1 MPTARPIHWPRRQL
15 LNNSHLFGMVVLLIC
30 NLRLTCPGAVPKR
43 CCSRTCSAMTGKPAR
58 GDIYPQPY
66 PQAYSQRCA
75 QSHVSTIPTGLLT
88 ALCPKIQSAAASWP
102 HNTHRLLCT
111 RIRCVA
117 GLRPQTALVHAA
129 ASRRGVSISRAGL
142 LAGGGAGSNPPP
154 AHAIY

>member
-111 RIRCVA
+111 RIPMC
-117 GLRPQTALVHAA
+117 GGSCPQRNIIGRNKLP
-129 ASRRGVSISRAGL
+129 ISRHSCGRQSTLCGKPTEWRTDL
-142 LAGGGAGSNPPP
+142 L
-154 AHAIY
+154 